1 MFIDVVKI
9 EINSGKGGDGL
20 VAFRREKYVDKG
32 GPAGGSG
39 GRGGDVIF
47 VGEEGLS
54 TLLDLR
60 YNRVLKAPNGENGRA
75 KSMHGKNATNLY
87 VKVPVGTTIYDANTD
102 KIIGDITENKQEV
115 IAAFGGRGGRGNK
128 EFASSKNTAPEL
140 SENGEP
146 GKTREVRLELKVLAD
161 VGLVGFPSVGKST
174 LIAAVSKAKPKI
186 AAYHFTTLTP
196 NLGLVMVPD
205 GRSFVMADLP
215 GLIEGASQ
223 GAGLGHQFL
232 RHIERC
238 RVILHV
244 IDMSGMEGRDPVDDY
259 NKINLELGN
268 YKYRLL
274 ERPTIIVANK
284 MDVEGAKDN
293 LERFKTEIK
302 DEVDIVEVSALTKD
316 NLNQLLYKAMDILE
330 VTDEFLLYEDD
341 NIEDIVEYS
350 FTPEEASFR
359 IVEAEDGVFEVK
371 GEQVEKMLKM
381 TDFTHDQSVK
391 RFARQLKSIGVDE
404 ELRKLGV
411 VDGDIV
417 RILDFDFEFMD

>member
-39 GRGGDVIF
+39 GRGGDIIF

-60 YNRVLKAPNGENGRA
+60 YNRILKAPSGENGRA
-75 KSMHGKNATNLY
+75 KSMHGRAADNLY
-87 VKVPVGTTIYDANTD
+87 VKVPVGTTIYDASSD
-102 KIIGDITENKQEV
+102 KIIGDITEHKQEV
-115 IAAFGGRGGRGNK
+115 VAALGGRGGRGNK

-140 SENGEP
+140 AENGEP
-146 GKTREVRLELKVLAD
+146 GMTKEVRLELKVLAD

-174 LIAAVSKAKPKI
+174 LIASVSKAKPKI

-244 IDMSGMEGRDPVDDY
+244 VDMSGMEGRDPVEDY
-259 NKINLELGN
+259 IKIKSELGN

-274 ERPTIIVANK
+274 ERPTLIVANK
-284 MDVEGAKDN
+284 MDIEGAKEN
-293 LERFKTEIK
+293 LDRFKSEIQ
-302 DEVDIVEVSALTKD
+302 DELEIIEVSALTHD
-316 NLNQLLYKAMDILE
+316 NLEKLLYKTMDILE
-330 VTDEFLLYEDD
+330 VTDEFLLYGE
-341 NIEDIVEYS
+341 EDIEEVVEYTY
-350 FTPEEASFR
+350 TPEEAVFN
-359 IVEAEDGVFEVK
+359 IVMADDGVYEVK

-391 RFARQLKSIGVDE
+391 RFARQLKSVGVDE
-404 ELRKLGV
+404 QLRKLGV

>member
-60 YNRVLKAPNGENGRA
+60 YNRVLRAPSGENGRA
-75 KSMHGKNATNLY
+75 KSMHGRGAENLY
-87 VKVPVGTTIYDANTD
+87 VKVPVGTTIYDVKTD
-102 KIIGDITENKQEV
+102 KIIGDITEHKQEV
-115 IAAFGGRGGRGNK
+115 TAAIGGRGGRGNK
-128 EFASSKNTAPEL
+128 EFATSKNTAPEL
-140 SENGEP
+140 CENGEP
-146 GKTREVRLELKVLAD
+146 GMTKEVRLELKVLAD

-174 LIAAVSKAKPKI
+174 LIASVSKAKPKI

-244 IDMSGMEGRDPVDDY
+244 IDMSGMEGRDPVEDY
-259 NKINLELGN
+259 NKINAELGN

-284 MDVEGAKDN
+284 MDIEGSQEN
-293 LERFKTEIK
+293 LIRFKNEINN
-302 DEVDIVEVSALTKD
+302 DVEIVEVSALTRD
-316 NLNQLLYKAMDILE
+316 NLEKLLYKTMDILE
-330 VTDEFLLYEDD
+330 VTDEFLLYEDED
-341 NIEDIVEYS
+341 IEDIVEY
-350 FTPEEASFR
+350 TYVPEDSPFN
-359 IVEAEDGVFEVK
+359 IVVAEDGIFEVK

-391 RFARQLKSIGVDE
+391 RFAMQLKSIGVDE
-404 ELRKLGV
+404 ALRKLGV
-411 VDGDIV
+411 IDGDIV